1 MNPKLRKWLKIAA
14 IAIVALVIIA
24 FVSFQIFFRLAVPSY
39 TGTVDIPGLKQAV
52 EVRTDDHGIPHILAK
67 NDEDLFFAQGY
78 ITARERM
85 FQMDLTRLAG
95 RGELSTLFGEKTLET
110 DRYFKTLGF
119 YRAAIDEYKN
129 LTPPTRLAVDAY
141 TRGVNAYL
149 ATTKRLPREYF
160 ILGGKPAE
168 WKPADCLVGAL
179 LMSYRLSAPRSTKA
193 ILQRIYDHAG
203 AATLNRLL
211 PWVPAGAPVISG
223 EPPRTPA
230 AVTVRDPG
238 TRNAR
243 RDATAAAE
251 PYSPVLM
258 RQRAS
263 NWMIFSGARTTTGK
277 AVFTGSPDLEA
288 VIPSLFYLV
297 HLKGGSYDVIG
308 GSIAG
313 LPGVHAV
320 GFNGRVAWS
329 ITVGNGD
336 NVDFFVEKADPANPA
351 RYLTENGYKNFTQI
365 DDPIK
370 VKIKGGFRE
379 EKLTVRVSRHG
390 PIISGVMKAF
400 PADCAMQWPGLM
412 GRDGTMDGLLT
423 LNRARNFREFR
434 AALGMVRGASV
445 HIGYADV
452 DGNIGYQYMS
462 TLPVRKG
469 GENPVAMPGE
479 KGAHDWTG
487 FVPYERHP
495 YEYNP
500 LKGYVASFNQ
510 MPETADFYGTAFFL
524 FERGY
529 RFEEMARA
537 KARFSVDEI
546 RAMQNDTGSHL
557 AKRFTPYI
565 AAACA
570 KDASLAPYA
579 KRLESWDRFVSAES
593 VEATVFNA
601 FVTKLVGNTFAD
613 ELGAKIVDEFFKDL
627 YVSIPVQWLIRYIDE
642 PDGGFWDDVA
652 TKDRRE
658 TRDDVI
664 VKSMKDALEQIRG
677 KFGTNE
683 KKWAWGLVHR
693 MPIKHPLGTVLPF
706 LNLGPYDY
714 AGDDFTIHAG
724 WWDRYNPFTM
734 KSGAAIRIVVDMADL
749 STMTL
754 MSPPGQSGH
763 YLSPH
768 YDDLA
773 ETWAR
778 GGQVSAHYTAPEKLE
793 KLLSLVPA
801 KG

>member
-1 MNPKLRKWLKIAA
+1 MNPTLSKWFKISA
-14 IAIVALVIIA
+14 IAIVALVVIA
-24 FVSFQIFFRLAVPSY
+24 FISFQVFFRLAVPSY
-39 TGTVDIPGLKQAV
+39 TGTVDIPGLKEPV

-95 RGELSTLFGEKTLET
+95 RGELSTFFGEKTLET

-119 YRAAIDEYKN
+119 YRASTDEYRR
-129 LTPPTRLAVDAY
+129 LSPPTKLAVDAY

-160 ILGGKPAE
+160 ILGAKPSE
-168 WKPADCLVGAL
+168 WKAEDCLVGAL

-193 ILQRIYDHAG
+193 ILQRIYDYAG

-211 PWVPAGAPVISG
+211 PWVPADAPVISG
-223 EPPRTPA
+223 EPPRA
-230 AVTVRDPG
+230 SSAVTVRDPG

-243 RDATAAAE
+243 RDETAAAE
-251 PYSPVLM
+251 PFCPVLM

-263 NWMIFSGARTTTGK
+263 NWMIFSGSRTATGK

-320 GFNGRVAWS
+320 GFNGRIAWS

-336 NVDFFVEKADPANPA
+336 NVDFFVEKPDPANPN
-351 RYLTENGYKNFTQI
+351 RYLTENGYRNFTVI
-365 DDPIK
+365 EDPIK
-370 VKIKGGFRE
+370 VKVKGGFRE

-390 PIISGVMKAF
+390 PVISAVMKAF
-400 PADCAMQWPGLM
+400 PPNCAMLWPGLM
-412 GRDGTMDGLLT
+412 GRDGSMDGLLT
-423 LNRARNFREFR
+423 LNRARTFAEFR
-434 AALGMVRGASV
+434 SALGMVRGASV
-445 HIGYADV
+445 HLGYADV
-452 DGNIGYQYMS
+452 DGNIGYQYVS

-487 FVPYERHP
+487 FLPYERHP

-500 LKGYVASFNQ
+500 KKGYVASFNQ
-510 MPETADFYGTAFFL
+510 MPETAPFYGTAFFL

-529 RFEEMARA
+529 RFEEMVRT
-537 KARFSVDEI
+537 KERFTIDEI
-546 RAMQNDTGSHL
+546 RAMQNDTGSNL
-557 AKRFTPYI
+557 AKRFVPYI

-570 KDASLAPYA
+570 KDAYLAPYA
-579 KRLESWDRFVSAES
+579 KRLEAWDRFVSTES
-593 VEATVFNA
+593 VEATIFNA
-601 FVTKLVGNTFAD
+601 FVTKLIGNTFTD

-627 YVSIPVQWLIRYIDE
+627 YVSIPVQWLIRYLDE
-642 PDGGFWDDVA
+642 PGGGFWDDMT
-652 TKDRRE
+652 TKDVRE
-658 TRDDVI
+658 TRDDMI
-664 VKSMKDALEQIRG
+664 AKSMRDALAQIG
-677 KFGTNE
+677 EKFGANE
-683 KKWAWGLVHR
+683 KKWAWGRVHK
-693 MPIKHPLGTVLPF
+693 MMIKHPLGTVLPF
-706 LNLGPYDY
+706 LNLGPYEY

-724 WWDRYNPFTM
+724 WWDRYNPFDM
-734 KSGAAIRIVVDMADL
+734 KSGAAIRLVVDMADL
-749 STMTL
+749 STMTV

-768 YDDLA
+768 YADLA
-773 ETWAR
+773 ETWAK
-778 GGQVSAHYTAPEKLE
+778 GGQVSAHYTSAEKLDRV
-793 KLLSLVPA
+793 LSLAPA
-801 KG
+801 KR

>member
-1 MNPKLRKWLKIAA
+1 MNPGLRKWLKFSA

-119 YRAAIDEYKN
+119 YRAAIDEYKK

-149 ATTKRLPREYF
+149 ATVKRLPREYF

-168 WKPADCLVGAL
+168 WKAEDCLVGAL

-203 AATLNRLL
+203 AETLNKLL
-211 PWVPAGAPVISG
+211 PWIPASAPVVSG
-223 EPPRTPA
+223 ERNRASSAITFRAFETRPA
-230 AVTVRDPG
+230 
-238 TRNAR
+238 RNPESASG
-243 RDATAAAE
+243 E

-263 NWMIFSGARTTTGK
+263 NWMIFSGSRTTTGK

-351 RYLTENGYKNFTQI
+351 RYLTENGYKNFTRI

-379 EKLTVRVSRHG
+379 ERLTVRVSRHG

-570 KDASLAPYA
+570 KDTSLAPYA

-601 FVTKLVGNTFAD
+601 FVTKLIGNTFTD

-677 KFGTNE
+677 KFGNNE

-793 KLLSLVPA
+793 KLLSLVPS